1 MTAEIDPDECK
12 VTVCRCEKCPE
23 IHFTVTGPDG
33 DTIFTWALYDTEW
46 EQLIADYRRMASGA
60 DLQ

>member
-1 MTAEIDPDECK
+1 MTEIDPDECK
-12 VTVCRCEKCPE
+12 IIVCRCENCPE
-23 IHFTVTGPDG
+23 LHFKITAPDG
-33 DTIFTWALYDTEW
+33 EVLFTWALYDTEW